1 MKKIIAIVA
10 LFASMA
16 IAGAQQL
23 GVTGGL
29 TLSKMNGIS
38 NPKDT
43 KAVALYSAGVLYKAN
58 LGAGFAIQPELLWQV
73 KGANVQENVGALD
86 NLTVSRSN
94 NVELGLG
101 LQWGPDLLA
110 FRPYLF
116 VEPFLGYSVGG
127 KESQKLANAD
137 FSKDKVLEARNKLE
151 YGVGGGIGVEIASH
165 IQLSFQLFRNMGP
178 LYKADKLGENKY
190 PYEHLKNYQGIR
202 RKAVVFCSASYDIDP
217 KYNEAAREV
226 VRALHAY
233 GWTLV
238 SGGSFRGTMGVIAD
252 EMDRLGG
259 DHIGVLPRFMK
270 GLEYPHLTELVW
282 TDTMA
287 ERKERMREGTSAV
300 IALPGGIGTLDELIE
315 SHVLVKLGRYEG
327 KLLVLNV
334 DGFFDPFKALLDHYE
349 ATGMLTPS
357 DRALIV
363 FADTVPELAEHL
375 K

>member
-116 VEPFLGYSVGG
+116 VEPFLGYRTRSWPMRISPKKRSSKRGTSSSTAWAAASV
-127 KESQKLANAD
+127 SRSPAI
-137 FSKDKVLEARNKLE
+137 SSS
-151 YGVGGGIGVEIASH
+151 AS
-165 IQLSFQLFRNMGP
+165 S
-178 LYKADKLGENKY
+178 
-190 PYEHLKNYQGIR
+190 
-202 RKAVVFCSASYDIDP
+202 CSATWVPST
-217 KYNEAAREV
+217 RRTSW
-226 VRALHAY
+226 VR
-233 GWTLV
+233 
-238 SGGSFRGTMGVIAD
+238 
-252 EMDRLGG
+252 
-259 DHIGVLPRFMK
+259 
-270 GLEYPHLTELVW
+270 
-282 TDTMA
+282 
-287 ERKERMREGTSAV
+287 TS
-300 IALPGGIGTLDELIE
+300 T
-315 SHVLVKLGRYEG
+315 RT
-327 KLLVLNV
+327 N
-334 DGFFDPFKALLDHYE
+334 
-349 ATGMLTPS
+349 T
-357 DRALIV
+357 
-363 FADTVPELAEHL
+363 
-375 K
+375 

>member
-1 MKKIIAIVA
+1 MRKLFVIAT
-10 LFASMA
+10 LFASMVVA
-16 IAGAQQL
+16 NAQQL

-29 TLSKMNGIS
+29 TLSKMNGVT
-38 NPKDT
+38 NPKET
-43 KAVALYSAGVLYKAN
+43 KAVVLYSAGVVYKAD

-190 PYEHLKNYQGIR
+190 PYEHLKNYQG
-202 RKAVVFCSASYDIDP
+202 
-217 KYNEAAREV
+217 
-226 VRALHAY
+226 
-233 GWTLV
+233 
-238 SGGSFRGTMGVIAD
+238 
-252 EMDRLGG
+252 
-259 DHIGVLPRFMK
+259 MK
-270 GLEYPHLTELVW
+270 
-282 TDTMA
+282 
-287 ERKERMREGTSAV
+287 
-300 IALPGGIGTLDELIE
+300 I
-315 SHVLVKLGRYEG
+315 
-327 KLLVLNV
+327 N
-334 DGFFDPFKALLDHYE
+334 
-349 ATGMLTPS
+349 
-357 DRALIV
+357 
-363 FADTVPELAEHL
+363 LAIL
-375 K
+375 F

>member
-165 IQLSFQLFRNMGP
+165 IQLSFPG
-178 LYKADKLGENKY
+178 A
-190 PYEHLKNYQGIR
+190 R
-202 RKAVVFCSASYDIDP
+202 RSSSARP
-217 KYNEAAREV
+217 V
-226 VRALHAY
+226 
-233 GWTLV
+233 T
-238 SGGSFRGTMGVIAD
+238 
-252 EMDRLGG
+252 
-259 DHIGVLPRFMK
+259 
-270 GLEYPHLTELVW
+270 
-282 TDTMA
+282 
-287 ERKERMREGTSAV
+287 TS
-300 IALPGGIGTLDELIE
+300 
-315 SHVLVKLGRYEG
+315 
-327 KLLVLNV
+327 
-334 DGFFDPFKALLDHYE
+334 
-349 ATGMLTPS
+349 TPS
-357 DRALIV
+357 TTRQRV
-363 FADTVPELAEHL
+363 KWFARCTRMDGPSSPAAVSAGRWG
-375 K
+375 

>member
-43 KAVALYSAGVLYKAN
+43 KAVALYSAGVLYKAD

-127 KESQKLANAD
+127 KEFQKLANAD

-190 PYEHLKNYQGIR
+190 PYEHR

-252 EMDRLGG
+252 EMERLGG

-315 SHVLVKLGRYEG
+315 SHVLVKLGRYDG

-334 DGFFDPFKALLDHYE
+334 GGFFDPFKALLDHYE
-349 ATGMLTPS
+349 ATGMLTPA
-357 DRALIV
+357 DRALIH

>member
-43 KAVALYSAGVLYKAN
+43 KAVALYSAGVLYKAD

-127 KESQKLANAD
+127 KEFQKLANAD

-190 PYEHLKNYQGIR
+190 PYEHLKNYQG
-202 RKAVVFCSASYDIDP
+202 
-217 KYNEAAREV
+217 
-226 VRALHAY
+226 
-233 GWTLV
+233 
-238 SGGSFRGTMGVIAD
+238 
-252 EMDRLGG
+252 
-259 DHIGVLPRFMK
+259 MK
-270 GLEYPHLTELVW
+270 
-282 TDTMA
+282 
-287 ERKERMREGTSAV
+287 
-300 IALPGGIGTLDELIE
+300 I
-315 SHVLVKLGRYEG
+315 
-327 KLLVLNV
+327 N
-334 DGFFDPFKALLDHYE
+334 
-349 ATGMLTPS
+349 
-357 DRALIV
+357 
-363 FADTVPELAEHL
+363 LAIL
-375 K
+375 F